1 MASSG
6 TAIITDNISFVKSR
20 CNWLFETMNSNP
32 RLVTVG
38 GTITSQI
45 QVLGDCQSY
54 IYRKYYPTSFLLQEA
69 NALIVFMYISV
80 RCTLLAFSKTES
92 TRYIYDIQFVS
103 QHRINRAHVTPSRR
117 RRFNIASLIK
127 QIILTVL

>member
-6 TAIITDNISFVKSR
+6 AAIITDNILLVKSR

-45 QVLGDCQSY
+45 HDVRATIAKAIFIVNIILH
-54 IYRKYYPTSFLLQEA
+54 SFAIA
-69 NALIVFMYISV
+69 NALVTFMRARDATLFFSV
-80 RCTLLAFSKTES
+80 LFERFCRICVRTLVRHSIRTIRFTSSYKSHTRDIRAF
-92 TRYIYDIQFVS
+92 
-103 QHRINRAHVTPSRR
+103 
-117 RRFNIASLIK
+117 
-127 QIILTVL
+127 

>member
-6 TAIITDNISFVKSR
+6 AAIITDNILLAKSR

-45 QVLGDCQSY
+45 HDVRTTIAKAIFIANIILHLFPP
-54 IYRKYYPTSFLLQEA
+54 IA
-69 NALIVFMYISV
+69 NALITFMRARETILFFILTKCFLEYFLCIRTRGS
-80 RCTLLAFSKTES
+80 SKI
-92 TRYIYDIQFVS
+92 RHAQFVLRR
-103 QHRINRAHVTPSRR
+103 RINRIRVIHVP
-117 RRFNIASLIK
+117 F
-127 QIILTVL
+127 